1 MELDELK
8 NKIAEPLRI
17 LKEAAKKDGYKFRI
31 ICEKDGEKITL

>member
-1 MELDELK
+1 MKDFELK

-17 LKEAAKKDGYKFRI
+17 LKEAAKKDGYNITF